1 MFPLCA
7 CRRQAARSTGRMK
20 RETKHGVNMAG
31 KGERGVQPPATARC
45 TVTFTIFVT
54 PAPCTAWISPSSTS
68 ALLAAPALVPVK
80 AWGQTWQFGSLR
92 MALGWQGTGR
102 RLEGARATK
111 PRALGDPLCPWH
123 LQGDPSSRAA
133 CADLAGTAPR

>member
-1 MFPLCA
+1 
-7 CRRQAARSTGRMK
+7 MK

-54 PAPCTAWISPSSTS
+54 PAPCTAWIRPSSTS

-102 RLEGARATK
+102 RLEGACSCDKTQGTWGSSLSLAP
-111 PRALGDPLCPWH
+111 PRRPLLTCC
-123 LQGDPSSRAA
+123 L
-133 CADLAGTAPR
+133 C